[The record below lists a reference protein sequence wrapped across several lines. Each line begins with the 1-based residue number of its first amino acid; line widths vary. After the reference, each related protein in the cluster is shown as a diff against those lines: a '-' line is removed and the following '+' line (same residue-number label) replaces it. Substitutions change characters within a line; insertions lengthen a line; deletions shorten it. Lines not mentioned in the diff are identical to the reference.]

1 MRPNAIRRKAARL
14 NKIVL
19 VVALLWLVTSALV
32 LFFYRPGDARA
43 VQPGDS
49 RQQLAFHMPPSDDF
63 AVISNR
69 TQ

>member
-1 MRPNAIRRKAARL
+1 MNAMPPNAIRRKAARL

-32 LFFYRPGDARA
+32 LFLYQPSDSRA

-49 RQQLAFHMPPSDDF
+49 RQLLALLAAERSK
-63 AVISNR
+63 
-69 TQ
+69 